1 MIWNQKV
8 SFPFRA
14 QTGVRAMRLSMVW
27 TLVTWGKG
35 AFSLRH
41 VNQKPSDAD
50 SPSLDIHGFIQVS
63 TCVTTCRW
71 LCTYKF
77 VSIMGT
83 CRFLIAI
90 LLYEI
95 VIYFKQVYR
104 KSACVYRVPTYA
116 TMFVNLSPPTS
127 MFSVLPVISRGDSW
141 LMNDTARRQD
151 Y

>member
-1 MIWNQKV
+1 MESESI
-8 SFPFRA
+8 FPISGTDRRKGDA
-14 QTGVRAMRLSMVW
+14 PLYGLDLSYVGQRRLFITTCES
-27 TLVTWGKG
+27 KD
-35 AFSLRH
+35 A
-41 VNQKPSDAD
+41 SDAD
-50 SPSLDIHGFIQVS
+50 SPSLDIHGFIQAS